1 MPVSDVPPMLLY
13 RNLLYTAITRAKKM
27 MIVVGS
33 KYKIDKMIENNKQ
46 NKRYSMLKTMLEE

>member
-1 MPVSDVPPMLLY
+1 
-13 RNLLYTAITRAKKM
+13 M